1 MNEAEFREYLDGV
14 HAIGDVAQAVAILA
28 DAEEVLALLDPVDAV
43 LTPVV
48 MALNV
53 LHSLDAKYIAYG
65 CAGTAY
71 ALMFGATG
79 SGSTDYPTG
88 SYSLED
94 DETIALK
101 RQHWSDGVSA
111 AQLKLDGSQSGVAL
125 KNAILLHVAQNDG
138 NPEPVL
144 QEMWACLCK
153 EFDIENP
160 YSEQMRLL
168 WPDTGITEN
177 SQDVAAL
184 TT

>member
-1 MNEAEFREYLDGV
+1 MAR
-14 HAIGDVAQAVAILA
+14 A
-28 DAEEVLALLDPVDAV
+28 DD
-43 LTPVV
+43 
-48 MALNV
+48 N
-53 LHSLDAKYIAYG
+53 
-65 CAGTAY
+65 
-71 ALMFGATG
+71 
-79 SGSTDYPTG
+79 STRTR
-88 SYSLED
+88 YSL
-94 DETIALK
+94 
-101 RQHWSDGVSA
+101 QPDGVSA

-138 NPEPVL
+138 NPEPVS

-177 SQDVAAL
+177 NQDVPAL